1 MCRTIPRATRHRT
14 HVGASRRKA
23 MGIRGEIVKIRG
35 ETERGSADGPRTV
48 GPARRPRA
56 WRRDPARR
64 PAEYAVYGSTRK
76 RWVSLWRGSEVGA
89 RVDGAIPELL
99 LDAQQL
105 VVLCEPLG
113 PARRTR
119 LDLSRLEADGEVG
132 DEGVLRLA
140 GAVGRHHAPARL
152 LCHVDRLDRLGDGA
166 DLVHLEQQ
174 RVGRAVLDR
183 ARDLGRVRDREV
195 VADDLHVL
203 PVLCNHLGPV
213 LPIVLVK
220 TILDGDDGEVLDEA
234 AVELHQ
240 FRARDLLRRRV
251 PHAQVVQRVLARRA
265 VLDLELGGGHVEAD
279 SALALVARLVDG
291 LHHQLDAGARVARRR
306 EAALVSDQRGVAAE
320 LLLEDLCKVVVDLGA
335 DEHALLEGGCAGR
348 DDKVLLERQ
357 LVARVRASVDHVEAG
372 HRHHQ
377 LAVAGQVGEVAVERH
392 ALGCGSRLG
401 GRERHAQDGVGS
413 DGALV
418 CGAVEA
424 IHLCVNRRL
433 VRRVHPDKLRGE
445 HLVHV
450 VDRRE
455 HALPHVPVAAVAQLD
470 RLVGACRSAARHRRP
485 RQHASRD
492 KVHLDRR
499 IAARVVDLARLDRL
513 DCHCGVG
520 GTGNNC
526 MHRRA
531 RDAHG

>member
-174 RVGRAVLDR
+174 RVASLVVDGLLH
-183 ARDLGRVRDREV
+183 ARRVRHQQV
-195 VADDLHVL
+195 VADDLARL
-203 PVLCNHLGPV
+203 AELGRHRSV
-213 LPIVLVK
+213 RRKVVLVK
-220 TILDGDDGEVLDEA
+220 GVLDRDHRVVTAKLLVHAQQALA
-234 AVELHQ
+234 AH
-240 FRARDLLRRRV
+240 LLRAVVVLRLEVEVVHLLLLLPKLGRRHV
-251 PHAQVVQRVLARRA
+251 HPN
-265 VLDLELGGGHVEAD
+265 LDL
-279 SALALVARLVDG
+279 
-291 LHHQLDAGARVARRR
+291 ARVARLLNRLHHQVEPLLVVEDVRR
-306 EAALVSDQRGVAAE
+306 EAALVAHVARVLPVLLLDHRLEVVVHLGPHLHRLAEGAGTDGEDHE
-320 LLLEDLCKVVVDLGA
+320 LLHG
-335 DEHALLEGGCAGR
+335 
-348 DDKVLLERQ
+348 Q
-357 LVARVRASVDHVEAG
+357 LVAGMAATVDDVERRDRHVHLVGRVVGQVCNVLVQRHTLGRRARLA
-372 HRHHQ
+372 HRHRH
-377 LAVAGQVGEVAVERH
+377 GE
-392 ALGCGSRLG
+392 
-401 GRERHAQDGVGS
+401 DGVGAEL
-413 DGALV
+413 GL
-418 CGAVEA
+418 
-424 IHLCVNRRL
+424 
-433 VRRVHPDKLRGE
+433 
-445 HLVHV
+445 
-450 VDRRE
+450 
-455 HALPHVPVAAVAQLD
+455 
-470 RLVGACRSAARHRRP
+470 
-485 RQHASRD
+485 
-492 KVHLDRR
+492 
-499 IAARVVDLARLDRL
+499 
-513 DCHCGVG
+513 
-520 GTGNNC
+520 
-526 MHRRA
+526 
-531 RDAHG
+531 